1 MTDHEAQ
8 RSDGMTGSENRPR
21 VHVSRFWRM
30 FPAGMRRRWWMFR
43 PFDLIARNFP
53 VFAKRRGLLVVRM
66 DGIGDMVLFRQS
78 LDHYAEAFNVDL
90 KDITV
95 LGCDSWKRIAG
106 DVFAGFRVITIDEH
120 AYARKLLYRFRIN
133 LMVRRLV
140 PETAVCDSYL
150 RRAMMADS
158 LIWAS
163 AAKRTVVSMP
173 YVNEPTRSEFN
184 YYLSQVDDIIDTGPY
199 PTHEIVRHC
208 RFVSTLAGKCIEPK
222 APSIAWTGVRPAYAE
237 AGPYAVINPGS
248 NEPGRRWP
256 FASYVAVAEK
266 LLEMG
271 WRVAFVGTRGE
282 RWDAELL
289 DEIAVR
295 PGVSDLTARTSL
307 NELMDLMNHA
317 GLVISND
324 TGPAHLSI
332 ALGVPSLVIVGGGHF
347 TSFVPYP
354 KNVCPE
360 NARFIFAMMDCYHCF
375 WRCHKRNSKFD
386 VFPCVS
392 AIAVDDVW
400 TVCEGLI
407 SGSGD
412 NIARPRVAS

>member
-1 MTDHEAQ
+1 MTDHDVQ
-8 RSDGMTGSENRPR
+8 HLDGAAGSVDRLS

-43 PFDLIARNFP
+43 PFDLIARSFP
-53 VFAKRRGLLVVRM
+53 IFTKRRGVLVVRM

-78 LDHYAEAFNVDL
+78 LDHYAEALSVDP

-95 LGCDSWKRIAG
+95 LGCDSWKWIAG

-133 LMVRRLV
+133 LMVRRLA
-140 PETAVCDSYL
+140 PEIAVCDSYL

-163 AAKRTVVSMP
+163 AAKRSIVSMP

-199 PTHEIVRHC
+199 PTHEIVRHS
-208 RFVSTLAGKCIEPK
+208 RFVSALAGKCIEPTVPCINWSG
-222 APSIAWTGVRPAYAE
+222 ARPAYAE

-256 FASYVAVAEK
+256 FASYAAIAKK
-266 LLEMG
+266 LLEKG

-282 RWDAELL
+282 RWDADLL
-289 DEIAVR
+289 DEIAKQ
-295 PGVSDLTARTSL
+295 PGVTDMTARTTL
-307 NELMDLMNHA
+307 YELMDLMNHA
-317 GLVISND
+317 DLVISND

-332 ALGVPSLVIVGGGHF
+332 ALGAPSLVIVGGGHF

-354 KNVCPE
+354 KNICPD
-360 NARFIFAMMDCYHCF
+360 NARFIHAMMDCYHCF
-375 WRCHKRNSKFD
+375 WRCHKRNSKFE
-386 VFPCVS
+386 VFPCVQ

-400 TVCEGLI
+400 AMCEGLI
-407 SGSGD
+407 AEPRSDVG
-412 NIARPRVAS
+412 RPGVAS